1 MKLETIK
8 LLPVFLTPN
17 PEETS
22 PSTSHFYDFLYFI
35 LPTLLIFVSN
45 LQFFWNG
52 LTSQQDGM
60 LPQEGASTGAQSFLL
75 LPFMSGGRNVATCL
89 VLRVVAG
96 VERWGQAQ
104 LCTLHDTGPLRRMH
118 LGHDF

>member
-1 MKLETIK
+1 MKLETIR

-17 PEETS
+17 PEEAS

-60 LPQEGASTGAQSFLL
+60 LPQQGTSIGVQSFLL

-89 VLRVVAG
+89 VLRAVRG
-96 VERWGQAQ
+96 RGQGQAQ
-104 LCTLHDTGPLRRMH
+104 LCALHDTGPLRRMH
-118 LGHDF
+118 SGHDF